1 MADFKDLI
9 KEVDLTLVDFYATW
23 CQPCHMMHPVLM
35 ETKQHFGDKLRVITI
50 DIDKNMDLAAQYQVH
65 AVPTLMIFRQ
75 GEMVWRQS
83 GAMPYEEL
91 VAVVDSMAV

>member
-1 MADFKDLI
+1 MADFQGLI
-9 KEVDLTLVDFYATW
+9 KEADLTLVDFYATW
-23 CQPCHMMHPVLM
+23 CQPCQMMHPILM
-35 ETKQHFGDKLRVITI
+35 ETKQHFGEQLRVITI
-50 DIDKNMDLAAQYQVH
+50 DIDKNKDLAAQYQVH

-91 VAVVDSMAV
+91 VAVVDSMTV